1 MKGKVFVIGDDVDT
15 DVIAPGGYLNSLQLL
30 KEHSMEAIYPGLSK
44 KVKRGDVLV
53 AGKNFGCGSSR
64 EQAVIILK
72 EFGFGLVLAKSFAR
86 IFFRNAIN
94 QALPIGISDIVSLV
108 NDGDLVEYSFSD
120 RTVRLKDGKIISFSG
135 LQGPLLEIFEAG
147 GLVNFVKKQ
156 MAKQV

>member
-1 MKGKVFVIGDDVDT
+1 M
-15 DVIAPGGYLNSLQLL
+15 
-30 KEHSMEAIYPGLSK
+30 
-44 KVKRGDVLV
+44 
-53 AGKNFGCGSSR
+53 
-64 EQAVIILK
+64 
-72 EFGFGLVLAKSFAR
+72 
-86 IFFRNAIN
+86 
-94 QALPIGISDIVSLV
+94 PIGISDIVSLV